1 MTIAK
6 GISHLSSWAEW
17 KHLVL
22 CRVLDWILDWVLDW
36 ILDWILRH
44 ILIAGL
50 DSGLGTMSGNSKQL
64 LRVSSAFPCTLTC
77 TLTGSFTGTR
87 ISGDAS
93 RYDYL
98 RHLRERVARNVDLC
112 CRSHNGHH
120 PHASA
125 LTGVW
130 VELLKGVAAAR
141 CSRGALAGARVRI
154 EPLAKPA
161 HRSDVAGTRALTLGV
176 VEGERERARLLHI
189 SAHRLAAAGCV
200 TEGLTGGAGDNG
212 WALALAG
219 LRIES
224 LRLLAGV
231 LAEGGDRFAAAVH
244 LVEDLVRGALH
255 FVRAFTLA
263 GLRAEELSA
272 EARNLLVA
280 SALAGSAVE
289 VLTRVARDLV
299 EALAAAGQ

>member
-1 MTIAK
+1 M
-6 GISHLSSWAEW
+6 
-17 KHLVL
+17 
-22 CRVLDWILDWVLDW
+22 
-36 ILDWILRH
+36 
-44 ILIAGL
+44 
-50 DSGLGTMSGNSKQL
+50 
-64 LRVSSAFPCTLTC
+64 
-77 TLTGSFTGTR
+77 GSFTGTR

-200 TEGLTGGAGDNG
+200 TEGLTGGTGDNG